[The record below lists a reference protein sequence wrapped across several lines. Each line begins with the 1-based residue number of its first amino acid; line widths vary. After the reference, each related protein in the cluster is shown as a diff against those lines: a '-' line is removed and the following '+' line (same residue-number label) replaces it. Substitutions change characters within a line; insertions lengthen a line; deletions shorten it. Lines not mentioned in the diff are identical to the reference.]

1 MLILDIFSCTGGNAI
16 DAAVGAAICAA
27 VALPHLASLGAQ
39 TLLKVSSFNDEVYF
53 NVLSIIGSVTSL
65 CILKSICLLVGW
77 PAGRSV
83 YQNFLKRH

>member
-39 TLLKVSSFNDEVYF
+39 TLFKVSSFYAE
-53 NVLSIIGSVTSL
+53 L
-65 CILKSICLLVGW
+65 
-77 PAGRSV
+77 
-83 YQNFLKRH
+83 